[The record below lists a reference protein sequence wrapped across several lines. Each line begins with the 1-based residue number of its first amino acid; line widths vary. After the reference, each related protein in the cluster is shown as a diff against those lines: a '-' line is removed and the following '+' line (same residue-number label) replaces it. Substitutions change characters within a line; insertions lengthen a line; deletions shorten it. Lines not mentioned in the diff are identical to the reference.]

1 MLYSGRNG
9 DLLFSLT
16 ISESLNLSKTSETVF
31 VWKRRLYYP
40 FPINTHFEWPIR
52 PPRWP
57 RPPRPPNPHQ
67 HWTSPTR
74 ISSVTKRTF
83 STLRDVEQFH
93 DVEFANESSSKI
105 FRPWTWKP
113 QRISSW
119 IRNRR
124 RQIWNWR
131 GLNPFFSLF
140 SFKKASLWFIS
151 IFKQLYR
158 NQWLDNKLIF
168 VSSANKIGSKI
179 VKIIGQNMIINAI

>member
-1 MLYSGRNG
+1 ME
-9 DLLFSLT
+9 T
-16 ISESLNLSKTSETVF
+16 TQPQPTLNTQPHPRGGTPTTSTE
-31 VWKRRLYYP
+31 
-40 FPINTHFEWPIR
+40 
-52 PPRWP
+52 
-57 RPPRPPNPHQ
+57 PPNPHQ

-131 GLNPFFSLF
+131 GLNPIFLHFFLYQALKKHRFGLFLF
-140 SFKKASLWFIS
+140 SNSCIEINDW
-151 IFKQLYR
+151 
-158 NQWLDNKLIF
+158 
-168 VSSANKIGSKI
+168 
-179 VKIIGQNMIINAI
+179 IINLFLSLVQIKSGAKLLKSSGKYDHKRHQT